1 MRILSSCLFLTQRV
15 KVTQTVLND
24 VYVWGQKLINA
35 FIQQGCIQ
43 LIKNDSKD
51 YYNVTKYLYFK

>member
-35 FIQQGCIQ
+35 FIHQGCIK
-43 LIKNDSKD
+43 LIESDI
-51 YYNVTKYLYFK
+51 